1 MINALVQVA
10 SQGAVKRH
18 VGNEHYADVRPLFEG
33 FRYLPTQGEYAVM
46 QTRKD
51 AVYLF
56 VRRLNLF
63 DELQEWL
70 FVYQGRERG
79 GTQGKLFG
87 LLDEAWIGHFILA
100 RLADCRD
107 YFRRDPVR
115 ERFGP
120 WFARTEGQLI
130 NGGFVNTLE

>member
-1 MINALVQVA
+1 MVHALVQVPA
-10 SQGAVKRH
+10 QGVLRQHIRDK
-18 VGNEHYADVRPLFEG
+18 VQPDVRPAFEG
-33 FRYLPTQGEYAVM
+33 FRYLPTQGEHAVM

-51 AVYLF
+51 TLHLF
-56 VRRLNLF
+56 VRRLNLV
-63 DELQEWL
+63 DELQERL

-120 WFARTEGQLI
+120 WLA
-130 NGGFVNTLE
+130 